1 MKNLKKLAVLGVATL
16 SVSAIALTY
25 TGGDTANN
33 LINTLQ
39 GLDNDSKLLA
49 EGETKLI
56 AEVNR
61 LKEERARLTERYN
74 ELKGNSGGEDDATDI
89 TVINEEISKANDDLA
104 SVQNILDGITTGV
117 THSEGYDDIIIEDTS
132 STTTK

>member
-132 STTTK
+132 NTTTK

>member
-1 MKNLKKLAVLGVATL
+1 MKNLKKLAALGIATL
-16 SVSAIALTY
+16 SVSAIAMTY

-33 LINTLQ
+33 LIDTLL
-39 GLDNDSKLLA
+39 GLDNDAKLLS

-74 ELKGNSGGEDDATDI
+74 ELKGSSGEEDDSTEI
-89 TVINEEISKANDDLA
+89 TVVNDEISKANDDLA
-104 SVQNILDGITTGV
+104 SVQDILDGITTGA
-117 THSEGYDDIIIEDTS
+117 THAEGYNDVISEDTN
-132 STTTK
+132 TLAIK

>member
-117 THSEGYDDIIIEDTS
+117 THAEGYDDIIIEETS

>member
-61 LKEERARLTERYN
+61 LKEERTRLTERYN
-74 ELKGNSGGEDDATDI
+74 ELKGNSGGEDDSTDI

-104 SVQNILDGITTGV
+104 SVQNILDGITTGA
-117 THSEGYDDIIIEDTS
+117 THAEGYDDIIIEDTS

>member
-1 MKNLKKLAVLGVATL
+1 MKNLKKLAALGIATV
-16 SVSAIALTY
+16 SVSVIAMTY

-33 LINTLQ
+33 IINILLR
-39 GLDNDSKLLA
+39 LDNDAKLLS

-61 LKEERARLTERYN
+61 LKEERAKLTEQYN
-74 ELKGNSGGEDDATDI
+74 ELKGNSGGEDDSTDI
-89 TVINEEISKANDDLA
+89 TVINNEISKANDDLA

-117 THSEGYDDIIIEDTS
+117 THVDGYSDVINDT
-132 STTTK
+132 K